1 VAESCDHLNRTA
13 QQGSISVRLHVSI
26 DGAGV
31 PPLESQFAISR
42 WGGSRRAYPYA
53 FTEQA
58 VAMLSSVLRS
68 KSAVQVNIGIMRAC
82 VRLREM
88 IASNKGLARPSRIWK
103 RNTMPNVCLLSKP
116 FVNSWRSRI
125 TNPAASAS
133 RCEKSVIHAADVGS
147 VAPAF
152 ARQQCLYFLPLPQGQ
167 SALRPI
173 PWRRRGIMWSSDPV
187 SW

>member
-1 VAESCDHLNRTA
+1 VAESCDHLNRKA

-53 FTEQA
+53 FTEQG

-68 KSAVQVNIGIMRAC
+68 KELFKST
-82 VRLREM
+82 L
-88 IASNKGLARPSRIWK
+88 ASCGRVSPSRNDRFEQKASETLTDLEEKYDAQFVVVVEAI
-103 RNTMPNVCLLSKP
+103 RNP
-116 FVNSWRSRI
+116 WRNQRQ
-125 TNPAASAS
+125 NPAASAS
-133 RCEKSVIHAADVGS
+133 RRERFVIHAAGVGS
-147 VAPAF
+147 VAPAL